1 MPVHKSKEKKENH
14 RFLKY
19 FFEDGPNSQIAAAHG
34 RDDLGSS

>member
-1 MPVHKSKEKKENH
+1 MPVHKSKEEKENH

-19 FFEDGPNSQIAAAHG
+19 FFEDGTNSQIAAAHE

>member
-1 MPVHKSKEKKENH
+1 MPVHKSKEKKKITDFWNI
-14 RFLKY
+14 

>member
-1 MPVHKSKEKKENH
+1 MPVHKSKEEKRKSQIFEI
-14 RFLKY
+14 